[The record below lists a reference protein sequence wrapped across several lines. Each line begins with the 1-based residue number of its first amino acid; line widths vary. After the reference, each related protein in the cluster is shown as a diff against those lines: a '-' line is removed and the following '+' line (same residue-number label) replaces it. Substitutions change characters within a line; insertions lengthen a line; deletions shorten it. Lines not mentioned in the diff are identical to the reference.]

1 MKPNKQME
9 TDEIVHGSTPERINA
24 FSDGVFAIV
33 ITIMILELKRPSNP
47 TFEALFAEWP
57 TWISYIASY
66 IFIAI
71 VWINHHYLL
80 KHATGSTLRLM
91 WANFAHLFSVSLI
104 PFTTDWMA
112 ETRLQSVP
120 VVMYGFVF
128 LLVNITYLLL
138 IRETIGTKQSTDMP
152 NRVKRLFHIRSIAT
166 ILIFGSGMVVALW
179 RLYVGFGLICACLI
193 LYLRPDVPGTSE
205 IY

>member
-1 MKPNKQME
+1 MKRNKHIEKDRMVLE
-9 TDEIVHGSTPERINA
+9 FTPERINA
-24 FSDGVFAIV
+24 FSDGVFAII
-33 ITIMILELKRPSNP
+33 ITIMILELKRPSSP

-57 TWISYIASY
+57 TWISYIVSY

-80 KHATGSTLRLM
+80 KHAAAASLRLI
-91 WANFAHLFSVSLI
+91 WVNFAHLFSVSLV
-104 PFTTDWMA
+104 PFDTDWMA

-138 IRETIGTKQSTDMP
+138 IRETMA
-152 NRVKRLFHIRSIAT
+152 VKEWTCQIVQADYS
-166 ILIFGSGMVVALW
+166 M
-179 RLYVGFGLICACLI
+179 CA
-193 LYLRPDVPGTSE
+193 R
-205 IY
+205 